1 MTAIVGIQGK
11 GWAVIAAD
19 SMTTYDDKPYYAK
32 GMDKA
37 VRKGDYVF
45 AFAGDAVAGNIAEFL
60 WTPPKLIK
68 TMPLDAFMQ
77 VKVLPSLR
85 DAMKEHGYEPDA
97 TKDPN
102 AGFDA
107 LMCLNGV
114 IYEIDEEYMWSRD
127 DRGLYAVG
135 SGGQLALGALA
146 TGFSKNSMKAAEFA
160 ARRAIKIS
168 ADYCI
173 GVGGDVK
180 VITQKGNDMAAMKKA
195 PTKKAAYA
203 AYEKTESKAQKK
215 MELKKGESKA
225 QVKKEVAKGMSMLK
239 KKAK

>member
-45 AFAGDAVAGNIAEFL
+45 AFAGDAIAGNIAEFL

-68 TMPLDAFMQ
+68 TMPLDAFVQ

-85 DAMKEHGYEPDA
+85 DAMKEHGYEPDVI
-97 TKDPN
+97 KDPN

-107 LMCLNGV
+107 LMCVNGV

-180 VITQKGNDMAAMKKA
+180 VITQKGNNMAAMKKLSPA
-195 PTKKAAYA
+195 MKKKAYA
-203 AYEKTESKAQKK
+203 LAEKAESKPAKAK
-215 MELKKGESKA
+215 ELKKG
-225 QVKKEVAKGMSMLK
+225 VSMLK
-239 KKAK
+239 KAVKK

>member
-1 MTAIVGIQGK
+1 
-11 GWAVIAAD
+11 
-19 SMTTYDDKPYYAK
+19 
-32 GMDKA
+32 
-37 VRKGDYVF
+37 
-45 AFAGDAVAGNIAEFL
+45 
-60 WTPPKLIK
+60 
-68 TMPLDAFMQ
+68 
-77 VKVLPSLR
+77 
-85 DAMKEHGYEPDA
+85 MKEHGYEPDA
-97 TKDPN
+97 IKDPN

-180 VITQKGNDMAAMKKA
+180 VITQKGNNMPAMKKKA
-195 PTKKAAYA
+195 VSPAMKKKAYA
-203 AYEKTESKAQKK
+203 MAEKVESKSAKAK
-215 MELKKGESKA
+215 ELK
-225 QVKKEVAKGMSMLK
+225 KGMSMLK

>member
-45 AFAGDAVAGNIAEFL
+45 AFAGDAIAGNIAEFL
-60 WTPPKLIK
+60 WTPPKFIK
-68 TMPLDAFMQ
+68 TIPLDAFIQ

-85 DAMKEHGYEPDA
+85 DAMREHGYEPDVI
-97 TKDPN
+97 KDPN

-107 LMCLNGV
+107 LICLNGV

-173 GVGGDVK
+173 GVGGDIK
-180 VITQKGNDMAAMKKA
+180 VITQKGNNMPGMKKLSPAMKK
-195 PTKKAAYA
+195 KAYA
-203 AYEKTESKAQKK
+203 MAEKVESKPAKAK
-215 MELKKGESKA
+215 ELKKG
-225 QVKKEVAKGMSMLK
+225 VAMLK
-239 KKAK
+239 KAAKK

>member
-32 GMDKA
+32 GMDKV

-60 WTPPKLIK
+60 WTPPKPIK

-85 DAMKEHGYEPDA
+85 EAMKEHGYEPDA
-97 TKDPN
+97 IKDPN

-127 DRGLYAVG
+127 DRGLYSVG

-146 TGFSKNSMKAAEFA
+146 TGFSKNSIKAAEFA

-180 VITQKGNDMAAMKKA
+180 VITQKGNNMPAMKKKA
-195 PTKKAAYA
+195 LSPAMKKKAYA
-203 AYEKTESKAQKK
+203 MAEKVESKPQKAK
-215 MELKKGESKA
+215 ELKKG
-225 QVKKEVAKGMSMLK
+225 VAMLK
-239 KKAK
+239 KAVKK